1 MFPSYFH
8 IYICIYI
15 LRQSINGD
23 DYLSGA
29 AQREQT
35 KKNYKKSADHINSDK
50 IELYTKFISNSIIAT
65 HHCTEYHKPLLH

>member
-1 MFPSYFH
+1 VFIVIQKPNSNKVFLSYL
-8 IYICIYI
+8 ILSYLI

-35 KKNYKKSADHINSDK
+35 KKIYKKSADHINSDK
-50 IELYTKFISNSIIAT
+50 IKLYTKFI
-65 HHCTEYHKPLLH
+65 YRLKFVV